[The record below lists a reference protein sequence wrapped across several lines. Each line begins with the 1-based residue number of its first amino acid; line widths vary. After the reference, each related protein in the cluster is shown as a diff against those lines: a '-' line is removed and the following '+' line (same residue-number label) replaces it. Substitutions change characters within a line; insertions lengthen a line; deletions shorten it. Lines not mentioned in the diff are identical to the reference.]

1 MNRHRVGIIV
11 IAIGVILAIAAP
23 VWKWAIA
30 PMFIE
35 IPNDLS
41 IESVYEG
48 TLKLYAD
55 ADNMEF
61 YPEGQEVTL
70 PVTITRKDSS
80 VPEKS
85 DSEAAVIREVVE
97 VVGPDKEVLISWDK
111 YFALDRKT
119 ALNLPGH
126 NSDRDREGY
135 YVMLPMGAEQV
146 TYEMWDDDTELTGDA
161 VFISEET
168 RDGNDFKDV
177 TVYVYEAK
185 GNLEP
190 MLEPPLG
197 LPEQL
202 SGKEIKVILN
212 DPSINLADDT
222 MLPIEY
228 LKQASVTIVAEP
240 RTGAI
245 VDLPAYH
252 EKYYVNAGLPGKP
265 ANNIIMGELDYK
277 QTSESVALVID
288 ESAKYFALLDLVTMW
303 LPLMLLV
310 VGLIMIILGVL
321 LRVRKQSA
329 DIGIES

>member
-1 MNRHRVGIIV
+1 MKRSRAGVIV
-11 IAIGVILAIAAP
+11 IVIGVILAIAAP

-30 PMFIE
+30 PVFIV
-35 IPNDLS
+35 IPDDLS
-41 IESVYEG
+41 IESIYEG

-55 ADNMEF
+55 ADSMEF

-70 PVTITRKDSS
+70 PVTITRKDVS
-80 VPEKS
+80 VPSKS
-85 DSEAAVIREVVE
+85 DSEAAVIREQVE
-97 VVGPDKEVLISWDK
+97 VVGPDNEVLISWDK

-119 ALNLPGH
+119 ALNLPDH

-161 VFISEET
+161 VFSSEET

-177 TVYVYEAK
+177 TVYVYEAD
-185 GNLEP
+185 GDLEP
-190 MLEPPLG
+190 MVEPPLG
-197 LPEQL
+197 LPGQL
-202 SGKEIKVILN
+202 SGKEIKSILN
-212 DPSINLADDT
+212 DPGINLADDT

-240 RTGAI
+240 RTGAV

-252 EKYYVNAGLPGKP
+252 EEYYVNAALPGQP
-265 ANNIIMGELDYK
+265 ANNILMGVLDYK
-277 QTSESVALVID
+277 QTPESVAFVID
-288 ESAKYFALLDLVTMW
+288 ESAGYFALLDLVTMW

-310 VGLIMIILGVL
+310 VGLMMIIVGIL
-321 LRVRKQSA
+321 LVVRKQRENTVVGS
-329 DIGIES
+329 

>member
-1 MNRHRVGIIV
+1 MKRSRAGIIV
-11 IAIGVILAIAAP
+11 IVIGLVLAVAAP

-30 PMFIE
+30 PMFIR
-35 IPNDLS
+35 IPDDLS
-41 IESVYEG
+41 IESVYKG

-70 PVTITRKDSS
+70 PVTVTRKDVS
-80 VPEKS
+80 VPTKS
-85 DSEAAVIREVVE
+85 DSEAAVVREQVE
-97 VVGPDKEVLISWDK
+97 AVGPDGEVLISWDK

-161 VFISEET
+161 VFSSEET
-168 RDGNDFKDV
+168 RDGNDFKDI
-177 TVYVYEAK
+177 TVYVYEAD
-185 GNLEP
+185 GDLEP
-190 MLEPPLG
+190 MVEPPLG
-197 LPEQL
+197 LPGQL
-202 SGKEIKVILN
+202 SGKEIKEILG
-212 DPSINLADDT
+212 DPTINLADDT

-228 LKQASVTIVAEP
+228 LKQARVTIVAEP
-240 RTGAI
+240 RTGAV

-252 EKYYVNAGLPGKP
+252 EEYYVNAGLPGYP
-265 ANNIIMGELDYK
+265 PNNILMGVLDYK
-277 QTSESVALVID
+277 QTPESVAFVID
-288 ESAKYFALLDLVTMW
+288 ESARYFALLDLVTMW

-310 VGLIMIILGVL
+310 VGLITIILGVL
-321 LRVRKQSA
+321 LGVRKQRSTTA
-329 DIGIES
+329 P